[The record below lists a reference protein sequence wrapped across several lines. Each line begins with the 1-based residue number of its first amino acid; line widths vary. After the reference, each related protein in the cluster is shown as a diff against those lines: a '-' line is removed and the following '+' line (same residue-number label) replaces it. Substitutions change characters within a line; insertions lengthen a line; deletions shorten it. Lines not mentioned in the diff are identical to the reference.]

1 MAHYQILVIGGG
13 NAGLSAAS
21 QLLLKNANLKIGI
34 IEPSEKHYYQPAWT
48 LVGGGTF
55 DIQDTVRDEKDFIP
69 SKTSWI
75 KDAVAT
81 FEPEQNQVTC
91 KSGEKYTY
99 DYLIVVPGIQL
110 DWDKVKGLK
119 ETLGKNGVTSN
130 YSFQLAPYTWEC
142 VRNFKGGNAIFTNPN
157 TPIKCGGAPQKI
169 MYLASDYFRKQ
180 GILKQT
186 NVHFYSGGGVIFGV
200 KKYADTLNKVIERY
214 GIKTHFKHN
223 LVEIDG
229 NKKLAWFADEHGN
242 RIEQAFDMIH
252 VTPPQSAPDFV
263 KYSPIAIQDAS
274 LSEGT
279 PCTPATASKD
289 FMGWVD
295 VNKFTLQHNRFK
307 NIFSCGDVANTPNA
321 KTGAAVR
328 KQVPVLVE
336 NLLHVMNGGTLSA
349 SYNGYGSCP
358 LVTGYGKLV
367 LAEFDYDN
375 NPMETFPFDQ
385 SKERYSMWLLKKKVL
400 PWMYWNRILS
410 GRA

>member
-130 YSFQLAPYTWEC
+130 YIFQLAPYTWEC
-142 VRNFKGGNAIFTNPN
+142 LRNFKGGNAIFTNPN

-186 NVHFYSGGGVIFGV
+186 SVQF
-200 KKYADTLNKVIERY
+200 
-214 GIKTHFKHN
+214 
-223 LVEIDG
+223 
-229 NKKLAWFADEHGN
+229 
-242 RIEQAFDMIH
+242 
-252 VTPPQSAPDFV
+252 
-263 KYSPIAIQDAS
+263 
-274 LSEGT
+274 
-279 PCTPATASKD
+279 
-289 FMGWVD
+289 
-295 VNKFTLQHNRFK
+295 
-307 NIFSCGDVANTPNA
+307 
-321 KTGAAVR
+321 
-328 KQVPVLVE
+328 
-336 NLLHVMNGGTLSA
+336 
-349 SYNGYGSCP
+349 
-358 LVTGYGKLV
+358 
-367 LAEFDYDN
+367 
-375 NPMETFPFDQ
+375 
-385 SKERYSMWLLKKKVL
+385 
-400 PWMYWNRILS
+400 
-410 GRA
+410 